1 MNERASRGGLLIPLE
16 GPDGAGKSSQAV
28 RLAEALR
35 AKSHAVVLV
44 REPGGTALGE
54 AIRSLLLA
62 DASVV
67 RDPAADALLFNAARA
82 QLVREV
88 IRPSLERGD
97 VVVCDRFADSTLAY
111 QGYGS
116 GLDLDWLER
125 LNRWA
130 TGNLVPDLTLL
141 LDLSVEE
148 GLRRRQI
155 GPRAEQ
161 TRFELDGQHDI
172 AFHERVRDGY
182 LRLAASEP
190 ARWRTID
197 ASLPPASVARAILDH
212 VAALLPSGEPIRSS
226 VRIT

>member
-1 MNERASRGGLLIPLE
+1 MKERASRGGLFITLE
-16 GPDGAGKSSQAV
+16 GPDGAGKSSQAI

-35 AKSHAVVLV
+35 ARGHAVVLV
-44 REPGGTALGE
+44 REPGGTSLGE
-54 AIRSLLLA
+54 GIRSLLLA
-62 DASVV
+62 DASVA

-130 TGNLVPDLTLL
+130 TGNLLPDLTLL

-155 GPRAEQ
+155 GPRAQQ
-161 TRFELDGQHDI
+161 TRFELDGQHDL
-172 AFHERVRDGY
+172 AFHERVREGY
-182 LRLAASEP
+182 LRLAAREP
-190 ARWRTID
+190 ERWRTID

-212 VAALLPSGEPIRSS
+212 VAGLLERDEPIRAS